1 MLNFEVV
8 ENGCINSG
16 ERGGLVVT
24 NEVSK
29 DLWGPTA
36 HRKREVPGVMVGMH
50 GKYPSRFPM
59 RQIKQEKSSTVL
71 VTQIWLNEMYC
82 PGAPLGEVP

>member
-1 MLNFEVV
+1 MQNFEVV

-16 ERGGLVVT
+16 EIGGLVVT

-36 HRKREVPGVMVGMH
+36 HRKREVPGVMGGMH

-59 RQIKQEKSSTVL
+59 MQTKQEKSSNYSSDPDLAEWYVL
-71 VTQIWLNEMYC
+71 
-82 PGAPLGEVP
+82 PLGEVP

>member
-1 MLNFEVV
+1 MQNFEVV

-16 ERGGLVVT
+16 EIGGLVVT

-36 HRKREVPGVMVGMH
+36 HRKREVPGVMGGMH

-59 RQIKQEKSSTVL
+59 MQTKQEKSSNYSSDPDL
-71 VTQIWLNEMYC
+71 AE
-82 PGAPLGEVP
+82 